1 MESRA
6 VPARVDLSHSSDRQ
20 EKELI
25 FPKKIV
31 ELILDDL
38 QFVTEFMTDL

>member
-6 VPARVDLSHSSDRQ
+6 APARVDLSHSSDRQ

-25 FPKKIV
+25 FPKKNCRAH
-31 ELILDDL
+31 
-38 QFVTEFMTDL
+38 FR